1 MLKIK
6 DLSKSF
12 PGVKA
17 LDKVNV
23 EFFDGEIHALLGE
36 NGAGKSTLIKII
48 CGVYQPDEGEIYLD
62 KKIYKANSIIQ
73 AFNKGI
79 SIVSQELQILPD
91 MSVAENIM
99 LDKMITFGKSGIINW
114 RRINKYAKTYLD
126 LVDLNISPTTIMGS
140 LSVAYKQKVEIA
152 KALASKSKILLL
164 DEPTS
169 SLSEGEVKKLFT
181 ILNDLKKKGIAMI
194 FVTHKLE
201 EVFQVCDKMTVLRDG
216 KLIGTKKIKEVDK
229 SSLVNMMIGR
239 EEKFGAFKNDKVMNE
254 KIVIE
259 VKNLFKKNKVNNISF
274 DLKNREILGFYG
286 LIGAG
291 RTELARLII
300 GLDKKDSGDVFVNG
314 KKINP
319 KSISASLYK
328 YGIAYITENRK
339 EEGLLLESSVLTNLS
354 ITIWRKIAR
363 NVLRFINLRK
373 EKNIAK
379 SIINKIDIKTTG
391 INQIVNT
398 LSGGNQQKVS
408 IGKWLVADSDILIF
422 DEPTVG
428 VDIGAKEYIHEL
440 IFNLA
445 NKQEKSVILISSDMP
460 EIIKLSNRIIV
471 FDEKKIIGEV
481 KDLNKYENDYKII
494 SKEIAKCYHSII

>member
-6 DLSKSF
+6 DLSKTF

-17 LDKVNV
+17 LDKVDV

-62 KKIYKANSIIQ
+62 KKFYKANSIIQ
-73 AFNKGI
+73 AFNNGI
-79 SIVSQELQILPD
+79 SIVNQELQILPY
-91 MSVAENIM
+91 MSIAENIM

-126 LVDLNISPTTIMGS
+126 LVDLNIGPTAIMGS
-140 LSVAYKQKVEIA
+140 LSVAQKQMVEIA

-169 SLSEGEVKKLFT
+169 SLSEVEVKKLFE
-181 ILNDLKKKGIAMI
+181 ILKDLKKKGIAMI
-194 FVTHKLE
+194 LVTHKLE
-201 EVFQVCDKMTVLRDG
+201 EVFRICDKVTVLRDG
-216 KLIGTKKIKEVDK
+216 KLIGTKRIKEVDK
-229 SSLVNMMIGR
+229 SSLIKMMIGR
-239 EEKFGAFKNDKVMNE
+239 EEKFGAFKNDKVMKE
-254 KIVIE
+254 KKVLE

-286 LIGAG
+286 LVGAG

-300 GLDKKDSGDVFVNG
+300 GLDKKDSGEIYVES

-319 KSISASLYK
+319 RAISESLYK
-328 YGIAYITENRK
+328 HGIAYITENRK

-354 ITIWRKIAR
+354 ITIWSKIAR
-363 NVLRFINLRK
+363 NTLRFLNLRK
-373 EKNIAK
+373 EKSMAK

-408 IGKWLVADSDILIF
+408 IGKWLVTDSNILIF

-428 VDIGAKEYIHEL
+428 VDVGAKEYIHEL

-471 FDEKKIIGEV
+471 FEEKKIIGEV
-481 KDLNKYENDYKII
+481 KDLNKYENDYEVI
-494 SKEIAKCYHSII
+494 SQEIAKCYHSVN